1 MERRRT
7 QEFRSAEFG
16 LGIAVGYIYACKNY
30 YDEKVRFGWQPKP
43 TGWQP
48 VLPGAGISRI
58 AERGLGIGE

>member
-1 MERRRT
+1 
-7 QEFRSAEFG
+7 

-58 AERGLGIGE
+58 AERGVGIGA